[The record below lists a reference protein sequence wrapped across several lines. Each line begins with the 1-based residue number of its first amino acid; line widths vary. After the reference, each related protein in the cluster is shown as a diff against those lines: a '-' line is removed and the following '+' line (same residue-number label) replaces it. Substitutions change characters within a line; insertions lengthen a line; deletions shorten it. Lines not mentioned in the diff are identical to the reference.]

1 MTALEKIEAMTID
14 FLTPQHV
21 ATVLCCDPNKVRMQ
35 ARLNPSALGFPVTVM
50 GSRVRIP
57 RLPFIRYIREGG
69 AQTEA
74 IVKKDG
80 ERLSFLCQ
88 TAQEA
93 VEAVCRELT
102 GGLSEVHVSIRAA
115 KKGDAAP

>member
-1 MTALEKIEAMTID
+1 MTALEKIEAMSED

-21 ATVLCCDPNKVRMQ
+21 ATVLCCDPNKIRMQ
-35 ARLNPSALGFPVTVM
+35 ARLKPSALGFPVTVM
-50 GSRVRIP
+50 GSRVKIP
-57 RLPFIRYIREGG
+57 RLPFIRYVKEGG
-69 AQTEA
+69 APTEA
-74 IVKKDG
+74 TVQRDG

-102 GGLSEVHVSIRAA
+102 GDLDEIHVSIRAA
-115 KKGDAAP
+115 KKGDTRP